1 MRHERKKKKTCWSRE
16 KREKKSQR
24 WALIYSFSKS
34 IPILPDE
41 KKQKQRRKKKKRRW
55 WRGDTEA
62 WPDRQASTVGS
73 FLSPYTHA
81 WLNLFFF
88 SFLLS
93 CCWARWCCTIFDY
106 YGERLRPIRCA
117 DKQYRQTQYQHFD
130 ILFHCRLV
138 LSLLRLRPCR
148 HNISAIY
155 KLSISIFRWCV
166 CVC

>member
-41 KKQKQRRKKKKRRW
+41 KKQKQRRRKKRW

-62 WPDRQASTVGS
+62 WPDRQAPTVGS

-88 SFLLS
+88 PFFFPVVELDDVAQFS
-93 CCWARWCCTIFDY
+93 TIM
-106 YGERLRPIRCA
+106 
-117 DKQYRQTQYQHFD
+117 
-130 ILFHCRLV
+130 V
-138 LSLLRLRPCR
+138 
-148 HNISAIY
+148 N
-155 KLSISIFRWCV
+155 V
-166 CVC
+166 CVPSDVLTSNTGKRNINILIFYFTAVWCFPFCDCDLVVITFQPFIN